1 MFTLNKQKGGHSVEK
16 QYDKLVRDN
25 IPAIIKS
32 QGNIVEV
39 RTLSEAEYIVYL
51 NKKLKEEVLE
61 YLEDNC
67 IEELCDILE
76 VIEAISS
83 AMKFSNEDI
92 QTIKAQKVQEKGAFK
107 NKVFLSRVIF
117 K

>member
-1 MFTLNKQKGGHSVEK
+1 MEK

-25 IPAIIKS
+25 IPDIIKS
-32 QGNIVEV
+32 QGNVAEV
-39 RTLSEAEYIVYL
+39 RTLSEDEYITYL
-51 NKKLKEEVLE
+51 NKKLKEEVNE

-76 VIEAISS
+76 VVEAISK
-83 AMKFSNEDI
+83 AMKFSDEDVK
-92 QTIKAQKVQEKGAFK
+92 TVKEQKLQINGSFR
-107 NKVFLSRVIF
+107 NKTLLRKIIS